1 MFHLILRVKEL
12 LVVSVLL
19 FSDSIDTIKVVHVL
33 DGTRTATRALHR
45 TPSMTL
51 IVITHM
57 LGLEMTLVAI
67 SGEIFS
73 IVAFENGCIAW

>member
-1 MFHLILRVKEL
+1 MTSKLYHLARRMFHLILRIYEL

-19 FSDSIDTIKVVHVL
+19 FSDSIDTIKVVHVS

-51 IVITHM
+51 IIITDM
-57 LGLEMTLVAI
+57 LRLEMTLVVVT
-67 SGEIFS
+67 G
-73 IVAFENGCIAW
+73 

>member
-1 MFHLILRVKEL
+1 MTSELYHLVRRMFHLILRIYEL

-33 DGTRTATRALHR
+33 DGTRTATRALHW

-51 IVITHM
+51 IIITDI
-57 LGLEMTLVAI
+57 LRLEMTLVVI
-67 SGEIFS
+67 TG
-73 IVAFENGCIAW
+73 